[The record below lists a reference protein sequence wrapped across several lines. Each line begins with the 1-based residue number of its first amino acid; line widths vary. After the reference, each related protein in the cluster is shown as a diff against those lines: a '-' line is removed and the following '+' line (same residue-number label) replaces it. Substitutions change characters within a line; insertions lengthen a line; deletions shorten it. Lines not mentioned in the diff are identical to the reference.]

1 VTCVEPRFPPA
12 FVSIDATHVV
22 SDSDAARCCRAFPQ
36 ASTHLISSVIDCCE
50 RTDLAP
56 ANRVDPPR
64 YDVPLA
70 CLSSATASE
79 TRSIVET
86 RNPRPTSYT
95 VGRLTSSH
103 SSALANPEG
112 LHRTPHL
119 GATKRDRADPCH
131 SAAQRKIAKIQ
142 PRARRVRACSTSVR
156 QSTRPLSETE
166 RGGQAAIAFHR
177 RIPAPG

>member
-1 VTCVEPRFPPA
+1 VRCVEPRFPPV

-22 SDSDAARCCRAFPQ
+22 SGSDAARCCRAFPQ

-103 SSALANPEG
+103 SSASPTLKAFIE
-112 LHRTPHL
+112 RHL